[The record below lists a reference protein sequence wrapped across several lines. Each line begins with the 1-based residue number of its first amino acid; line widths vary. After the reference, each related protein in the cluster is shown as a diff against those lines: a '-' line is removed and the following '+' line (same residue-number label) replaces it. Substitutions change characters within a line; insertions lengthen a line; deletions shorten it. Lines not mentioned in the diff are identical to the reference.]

1 MTEIPRSLIDA
12 AGRALRAPVRDT
24 ALSTAPFSVRPV
36 LRLFLED
43 GRTAILKTGAPTP
56 AAVDPPFRWADLVER
71 ELWIYERAGVAPTI
85 RPQLLGAVE
94 ADGWRGL
101 LLEDLT
107 GSAVPP
113 PWTPHAIDSCARA
126 LAILHHRE
134 PLVTLPV
141 DWHGRDRP
149 QPYFDRITA
158 RQRALGDLP
167 TTCRGEWWEWFEQ
180 SRPQLEAAYH
190 ALFGPGRK
198 ALVHNN
204 VRSDN
209 LFLRNGETILID
221 WDHAIIG
228 TPAYDSVYWALG
240 VEREGG
246 GPASAAHARYEAIA
260 GPVSAD
266 EVFGVL
272 AFWTGYFVDHL
283 QAAESRPV
291 NQQLRVEY
299 LRLVLRWLAEMSPLP
314 AQPLAI

>member
-1 MTEIPRSLIDA
+1 MTEVPRALIEA
-12 AGRALRAPVRDT
+12 AGRFLGAAVRET
-24 ALSTAPFSVRPV
+24 VLSTAPFSVRPV
-36 LRLFLED
+36 LRLFLDD
-43 GRTAILKTGAPTP
+43 GRTVILKTGAPIP
-56 AAVDPPFRWADLVER
+56 ASSDPSFRWADLVER
-71 ELWIYERAGVAPTI
+71 ETWMYERAGIAPTI

-94 ADGWRGL
+94 AAGWRGL

-107 GSAVPP
+107 GFTMPP

-126 LAILHHRE
+126 LAILHRSA
-134 PLVTLPV
+134 PPAFIPD

-149 QPYFDRITA
+149 QPYFDRIAA
-158 RQRALGDLP
+158 RRRAQGDLP
-167 TTCRGEWWEWFEQ
+167 ATCTAEWWDWFERA
-180 SRPQLEAAYH
+180 RPQLEAAYL

-198 ALVHNN
+198 TLVHNN

-209 LFLRNGETILID
+209 LFLRRGETVLID
-221 WDHAIIG
+221 WDHAILG

-260 GPVSAD
+260 GPVSPD
-266 EVFGVL
+266 DVFGVL

-283 QAAESRPV
+283 QAARSRPV
-291 NQQLRVEY
+291 NQQLRGEY

-314 AQPLAI
+314 PQPVAL